1 MNVFIF
7 HSRESSIK
15 ELLLRHIR
23 LDMADSISSDS
34 DSLSMSEDA
43 DNGESEYSRKEK
55 FLISDLKIPSTW
67 ISEAKVGVPHFL
79 IL

>member
-1 MNVFIF
+1 
-7 HSRESSIK
+7 
-15 ELLLRHIR
+15 
-23 LDMADSISSDS
+23 MADSISSDS

-67 ISEAKVGVPHFL
+67 ISEAKVGVPRFL